1 GLDEFGEAMPVDYN
15 HTRIYFAAA
24 EDMAGAERVGS
35 LTQPGSWNSGSMAPD
50 VPVWVAVS
58 AVDHVGNESAMTPA
72 QSVTPRKLVDDDSIR
87 DAVEGID
94 DKINNAVDDLNQA
107 IDNIVVDAN
116 GTTTY
121 WMPTVPDETTDPKPK
136 IGDLWFDTSE
146 EGKNE
151 LHRFDGDEWV
161 SAADERIDTIRQAQD
176 DLEADVD
183 RVRTSVDGKNAV
195 IQSTSTPPNQ
205 YDGTKGDIW
214 EIMSS
219 MGSGGRSVSRWRWN
233 GTVWVSNLIG
243 DTVLGNVDA
252 AKIGPG
258 YLSADRID
266 SHSLTADKLLVGG
279 SENAI
284 ADDDFVTE
292 GSPHWVAY
300 SAAPSGPMTWSAGKG
315 AMRVGP
321 DDGLGKVYYGGDGIL
336 PCEEGERWK
345 LRFQKVRFSPVDEIE
360 YKGNIKFLDEAGEY
374 VSWHGRTHFTGDSNK
389 SWCEIESVVPE
400 GAAQMVLY
408 WRMHTNGGWLGFT
421 RPTLTRMVGATLI
434 EDGAITTDKIATG
447 AITAESGIIGSINAG
462 TITVGEMDGAR
473 IKARTIAADKVL
485 IGSQANAIADDE
497 FFNTAGSPHWD
508 LYQSYTDEPMS
519 WSAGKPTIKAS
530 AGAGLST
537 ARYGNDGIL
546 PCEPG
551 EHWRLRFQKIRY
563 SPVDEVEYNVN
574 IEFLDAAGNDVS
586 WHGRTHFTGELNQ
599 TWCEIESIVPEGA
612 SQMHLYWR
620 METAGGDLGF
630 TRPTLSRVVGATLIQ
645 NGAITT
651 DKILANAITAG
662 KIAA

>member
-1 GLDEFGEAMPVDYN
+1 MEA
-15 HTRIYFAAA
+15 
-24 EDMAGAERVGS
+24 
-35 LTQPGSWNSGSMAPD
+35 
-50 VPVWVAVS
+50 
-58 AVDHVGNESAMTPA
+58 
-72 QSVTPRKLVDDDSIR
+72 SI
-87 DAVEGID
+87 
-94 DKINNAVDDLNQA
+94 
-107 IDNIVVDAN
+107 
-116 GTTTY
+116 
-121 WMPTVPDETTDPKPK
+121 PKGQ
-136 IGDLWFDTSE
+136 ILACG
-146 EGKNE
+146 
-151 LHRFDGDEWV
+151 R
-161 SAADERIDTIRQAQD
+161 
-176 DLEADVD
+176 D
-183 RVRTSVDGKNAV
+183 RVQRD
-195 IQSTSTPPNQ
+195 
-205 YDGTKGDIW
+205 
-214 EIMSS
+214 
-219 MGSGGRSVSRWRWN
+219 
-233 GTVWVSNLIG
+233 
-243 DTVLGNVDA
+243 
-252 AKIGPG
+252 
-258 YLSADRID
+258 
-266 SHSLTADKLLVGG
+266 
-279 SENAI
+279 
-284 ADDDFVTE
+284 
-292 GSPHWVAY
+292 
-300 SAAPSGPMTWSAGKG
+300 
-315 AMRVGP
+315 
-321 DDGLGKVYYGGDGIL
+321 
-336 PCEEGERWK
+336 
-345 LRFQKVRFSPVDEIE
+345 
-360 YKGNIKFLDEAGEY
+360 IKFLDEAGEY
-374 VSWHGRTHFTGDSNK
+374 VSWHGRTHFTGDSNE

-421 RPTLTRMVGATLI
+421 RPTLTRMVGAPLI

-563 SPVDEVEYNVN
+563 SPVDEVEYNAN
-574 IEFLDAAGNDVS
+574 IEFLDAAGNHVS

-662 KIAA
+662 KIAALAIEADHISANAITADKIHAGAIDGKLITGARIRTAASGRRTELDVEGLTSYKSNGAVVLTTNTSDGSIDMTGRLTQTIGGNTIVVGGDYNGGPGIQWSDSNIYAYPPGIRYGKDADTSGLMTTLVQGPGVTGGSSFLQLNGEGKGFGLEAWQTSGDNRWVVTADVPGNYMRVGSGYSDAPYMSFTRGTGDTGNAWIGYRHPTNGGHASMSLKDRYAWLGSYDSNGNTVGFLKMDATETV